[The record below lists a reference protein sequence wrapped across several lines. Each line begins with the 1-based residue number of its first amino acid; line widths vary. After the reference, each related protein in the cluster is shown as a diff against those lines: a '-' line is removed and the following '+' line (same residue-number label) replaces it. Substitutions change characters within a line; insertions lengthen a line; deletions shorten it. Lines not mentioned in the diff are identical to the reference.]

1 VRKLFYIKKQKLML
15 KDVEWAEDGTY
26 TPQGDH
32 KPVEFFNNA
41 LKNSYLFDLEL
52 GYFNSAAINVLS
64 YSFATFIRNG
74 GIMRM
79 AINHIVSD
87 KDKHAIEAGEKGNVA
102 APFDITN
109 IEELRKGLDE
119 YGEHFFQCLAY
130 LIQEHRIQIR
140 IIKPKS
146 TNGLAHTK
154 RGQFSDGDTIV
165 AFTGSANFTLGG
177 FINNREEITLSF
189 SNSPDPI
196 IQKRISNRKKEFN
209 DLMLGKDES
218 VEYLSTEDL
227 ETAITS
233 QYGKLEIEDLL
244 DVEKKLKE
252 YKLRNSEFPSNV
264 AEEINELSKGCPCF
278 PYGNPRDYQKQ
289 AYHNWKN
296 NKQKGLFAM
305 ATGTGKTL
313 TALNC
318 LLHIYKVYNFYKAV
332 ILVPTIT
339 LVDQWEQECK
349 KFNFKGII
357 KVTSKNKT
365 WRQELDTIK
374 TKEAFNFSGQE
385 PSYIVISTYASFAR
399 ENVFNDLMDF
409 PQKTLRQIL
418 LIADEA
424 HNMGAGRILDRL
436 DGIRY
441 IRRIGL
447 SATPERQFDEKG
459 NKALMKFFGCT
470 DDKYTF
476 EFSMQE
482 AIDKGYLCRYD
493 YYPHLVH
500 LTYDE
505 MDEYLRI
512 SRQLCKFFNKDSG
525 GFNSSEDIL
534 MRLLLK
540 RKRIIHKAANKEDVF
555 RQIMEQRYKQK
566 GNLKYTLV
574 YVPEGNHPDD
584 YNADKF
590 IDSESVS
597 DDNDSDRII
606 NTYTEMVRDISPTTT
621 VKKFTSG
628 IKERN
633 SVLEDFSSGKL
644 EVLTSMKCLDEGVDV
659 PRSEMAVFCA
669 STGNPRQFIQRRGR
683 ILRKHPD
690 KHKAEIHDL
699 VVAPVVN
706 STDECFSMEQS
717 LLRSEL
723 KRVRDFATMS
733 ENADYAY
740 NELNEVL
747 TYYGLSLF

>member
-1 VRKLFYIKKQKLML
+1 ML

-244 DVEKKLKE
+244 DVEKKLKQ
-252 YKLRNSEFPSNV
+252 YKLRNSEFTSNV